1 MEREMGE
8 LTTQRNGSI
17 RGRGCGGTRAARA
30 CVLADETDKE
40 FLRLVPS
47 RFRDFA
53 VEYTASRGGNSDMG
67 RFQAIDAVVLGVYLV
82 GTTLLGIWAGRK
94 AKASIAQYFMPRRFG
109 KTMLLFYS
117 FGTGTSSDSAVIV
130 ASATFKQGLSGIWYQ
145 WLWLPATPF
154 YWGIAAL
161 MRRFRAITTADVLT
175 LRFNRSVAGLFAVIG
190 VVGMSVKIG
199 LLLESGAVMM
209 QSSAGFNPTYA
220 IIITT
225 VLFVLYG
232 TMGGLSSVIVA
243 DLVQGLLTIVF
254 SFMLLPFVM
263 REVGGMEGIRQT
275 IHNPQFFSLVAPG
288 KIGLFFIVMFS
299 LQALVG
305 IIAQPYIMGTCAAGR
320 TEMDGRVGFMFGNL
334 LKRFCTIA
342 WCLTALAAFAWF
354 KQQGQD
360 PLSVNPDDTYG
371 IVAAKLLPKAGP
383 GLLGVFIAALLASV
397 MDSCAAFMVSS
408 SGLFTENVYRYI
420 VPGRSTPHYLLVARL
435 MSALTVIGGVTFA
448 FSLPNVTRG
457 LDIWLE
463 IAPQIGIAIW
473 LGVLWRRMTT
483 AGAWASAVA
492 ACATWAVFNSDW
504 FVAAVHG
511 SRFDTVWGLTSAAG
525 KSFEVYQP
533 WRILAYMAA
542 GLLAGVV
549 VSLFTQPGA
558 RERLDRFYALIRTPV
573 LPGEGQPDE
582 PCTLPA
588 GVEAAPRHLL
598 TSFGGLEIPVPSR
611 VSVLGFL
618 AGWAC
623 VIALIVTFILIVRYW

>member
-1 MEREMGE
+1 
-8 LTTQRNGSI
+8 
-17 RGRGCGGTRAARA
+17 
-30 CVLADETDKE
+30 
-40 FLRLVPS
+40 
-47 RFRDFA
+47 
-53 VEYTASRGGNSDMG
+53 MG
-67 RFQAIDAVVLGVYLV
+67 RFHPIDAVVLGVYLV

-94 AKASIAQYFMPRRFG
+94 AKASIAQYFMPRKFG

-175 LRFNRSVAGLFAVIG
+175 LRFDRSVAGLFAVIG

-199 LLLESGAVMM
+199 LLLKSGAVMM
-209 QSSAGFNPTYA
+209 QSSAGFNPTLA

-254 SFMLLPFVM
+254 SFMLLPFIM
-263 REVGGMEGIRQT
+263 GEVGGMAGIRQT
-275 IHNPQFFSLVAPG
+275 IQDPAFFSLVAPG

-342 WCLTALAAFAWF
+342 WCLTALAAYAWF
-354 KQQGQD
+354 VQKGQD
-360 PLSVNPDDTYG
+360 PRSVNPDNTYG
-371 IVAAKLLPKAGP
+371 IVAAELLPRAAP

-397 MDSCAAFMVSS
+397 MDSCAAFMVSA
-408 SGLFTENVYRYI
+408 SGLFTENVYRYA

-435 MSALTVIGGVTFA
+435 MSSITVIGGVTFA
-448 FSLPNVTRG
+448 FSLPNVTKG

-483 AGAWASAVA
+483 AGAWASAVS
-492 ACATWAVFNSDW
+492 ACATWAVFNSGW
-504 FVAAVHG
+504 FVQAIQG
-511 SRFDTVWGLTSAAG
+511 SKLDTAWGVTTAMASG
-525 KSFEVYQP
+525 KGFEVYQP
-533 WRILAYMAA
+533 WRIAAYMTT
-542 GLLAGVV
+542 GLLAGII
-549 VSLFTQPGA
+549 VSLLTRAGTQ
-558 RERLDRFYALIRTPV
+558 EKLDRFYALIRTPV

-582 PCTLPA
+582 PCTLPP
-588 GVEAAPRHLL
+588 GVEPAPRRLL
-598 TSFGGLEIPVPSR
+598 TSAGGLEIPVPSR
-611 VSVLGFL
+611 VTVLGFI
-618 AGWAC
+618 AGWVS
-623 VIALIVTFILIVRYW
+623 VIALIATFVLIVRYW

>member
-1 MEREMGE
+1 
-8 LTTQRNGSI
+8 
-17 RGRGCGGTRAARA
+17 
-30 CVLADETDKE
+30 
-40 FLRLVPS
+40 
-47 RFRDFA
+47 
-53 VEYTASRGGNSDMG
+53 
-67 RFQAIDAVVLGVYLV
+67 
-82 GTTLLGIWAGRK
+82 
-94 AKASIAQYFMPRRFG
+94 
-109 KTMLLFYS
+109 MLLFYS

-175 LRFNRSVAGLFAVIG
+175 LRFDRSVAGLFAVIG

-199 LLLESGAVMM
+199 LLLKSGAVLMEA
-209 QSSAGFNPTYA
+209 STGGGFPTGWA
-220 IIITT
+220 IIVTT

-243 DLVQGLLTIVF
+243 DLVQGLLTLVF
-254 SFMLLPFVM
+254 SFMLLPVVM
-263 REVGGMEGIRQT
+263 NQVGGMQGIRQT
-275 IHNPQFFSLVAPG
+275 ITEPNFFSLVAPG
-288 KIGLFFIVMFS
+288 KIGVFFIVMFS

-354 KQQGQD
+354 QQRGQN
-360 PLSVNPDDTYG
+360 PRSVNEDHIYG
-371 IVAAKLLPKAGP
+371 IVAAELLPRAAP

-408 SGLFTENVYRYI
+408 SGLFTENVYRYL
-420 VPGRSTPHYLLVARL
+420 VPDRSTKHYIFVARL
-435 MSALTVIGGVTFA
+435 VSTLIVTGGVIFA
-448 FSLPNVTRG
+448 FSLEKVTKG

-473 LGVLWRRMTT
+473 LAVLWRRMTT

-492 ACATWAVFNSDW
+492 ACLTWAVSNQAW
-504 FVAAVHG
+504 FVRALHDLPFA
-511 SRFDTVWGLTSAAG
+511 SAWRLTASDG
-525 KSFEVYQP
+525 KGGGIEMYQP
-533 WRILAYMAA
+533 WRILAYMTA
-542 GLLAGVV
+542 GLLAGIIA
-549 VSLFTQPGA
+549 SLLTRPGA
-558 RERLDRFYALIRTPV
+558 REKLDHFYALIRTPV
-573 LPGEGQPDE
+573 LPGEGQPEE

-588 GVEAAPRHLL
+588 GVEPAPRHLL
-598 TSFGGLEIPVPSR
+598 TSVGGLEIPVPSR
-611 VSVLGFL
+611 VTVLGFL
-618 AGWAC
+618 AGWVG
-623 VIALIVTFILIVRYW
+623 VIALIAMFVLVVRYW